1 MTEFAPSPRRVEFC
15 AIEED
20 EEEIRDENEMDDP
33 ESNRLGQN
41 VLGSEVK

>member
-1 MTEFAPSPRRVEFC
+1 MTDPGPSPLRVEFW

-20 EEEIRDENEMDDP
+20 EEEIREEKEMEDP